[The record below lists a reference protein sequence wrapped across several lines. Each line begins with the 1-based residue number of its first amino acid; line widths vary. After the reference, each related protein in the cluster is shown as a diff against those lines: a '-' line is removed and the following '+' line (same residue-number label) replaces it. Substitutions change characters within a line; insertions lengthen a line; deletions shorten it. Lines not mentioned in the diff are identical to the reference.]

1 MTTTVNSDMIIYNQ
15 LAQTA
20 YLERLQDN
28 LNVFNQA
35 SNGAIVYRNE
45 IIEGDFNKEAF
56 YKVGGSIKHRDVNS
70 TAKVVPEKI
79 GSGESVG
86 VKSHINMVLM
96 HQLKRHLSA
105 VLVHQKNL
113 LWLLVT
119 ILQMHWLQAD

>member
-86 VKSHINMVLM
+86 VKVPYKYGHM

>member
-86 VKSHINMVLM
+86 VKVPYKYGPM

>member
-56 YKVGGSIKHRDVNS
+56 Y
-70 TAKVVPEKI
+70 
-79 GSGESVG
+79 
-86 VKSHINMVLM
+86 
-96 HQLKRHLSA
+96 
-105 VLVHQKNL
+105 
-113 LWLLVT
+113 
-119 ILQMHWLQAD
+119 

>member
-96 HQLKRHLSA
+96 LLLKRHSNA
-105 VLVHQKNL
+105 VHVHLKSL
-113 LWLLVT
+113 P
-119 ILQMHWLQAD
+119 